1 MATDTAEQ
9 LASLAPHLAEFK
21 EQGFTVFRRHLAP
34 GTVAAIREAL
44 TPRFEAAFAADPT
57 IGKLKLGRDAQAEAG
72 SEPGGLLG
80 TATQAAAAAAA
91 AAAAGG
97 PAAVAA

>member
-21 EQGFTVFRRHLAP
+21 EQGFTVFRGHLP
-34 GTVAAIREAL
+34 PSTVGAIRAAL

-57 IGKLKLGRDAQAEAG
+57 IGKLKLGRDAQAQAG

-80 TATQAAAAAAA
+80 TSTPAAVSAAAAAAA
-91 AAAAGG
+91 AAAA
-97 PAAVAA
+97 